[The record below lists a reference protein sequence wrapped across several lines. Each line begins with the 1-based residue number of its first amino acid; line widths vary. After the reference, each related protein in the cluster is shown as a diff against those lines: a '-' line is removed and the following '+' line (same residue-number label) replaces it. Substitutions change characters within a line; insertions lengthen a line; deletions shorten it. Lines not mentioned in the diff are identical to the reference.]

1 MKRLDDNCT
10 VLHGNSYML
19 SFNDYCVDLATC
31 ERSFSTLKLVKS
43 YSRSTMGEQRLA
55 DLASISIEKEI
66 SNTIIIDDVNNE
78 FVATD
83 KSRRIQLM

>member
-1 MKRLDDNCT
+1 MTIVLYYMGT
-10 VLHGNSYML
+10 VIYYL
-19 SFNDYCVDLATC
+19 NDYCVDLATC

-55 DLASISIEKEI
+55 DLASISIENEI

-83 KSRRIQLM
+83 KSR